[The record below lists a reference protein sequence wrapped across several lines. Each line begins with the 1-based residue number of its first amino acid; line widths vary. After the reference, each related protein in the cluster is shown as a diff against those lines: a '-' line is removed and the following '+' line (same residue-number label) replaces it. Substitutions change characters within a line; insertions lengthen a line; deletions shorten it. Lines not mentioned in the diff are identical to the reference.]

1 LGLGNEERTLKA
13 SRAYIAGV
21 GTTGVLIASF
31 FMLLT
36 VGSTIVAFRGVP
48 GAPSNGDLS
57 SIELRHQRE
66 SAQRTGALLTSSDAL
81 GKAGSR
87 DAAGS
92 GDVLGRRASGVRGW
106 PAGLIDDGVAG
117 SAGPD
122 ALHPGVPRTPVGE
135 KTPPGASPAPT
146 PTNGVVATPVVPG
159 TPAEDGSGTNSDS
172 GSGSGSDSG
181 SGSGSGSGTDTGTGS
196 GSGTGSDSGSGT
208 GSGTDTG
215 SGSGSGSTGSDSS
228 GSGSGSGSGGVGD
241 TVEDVTDTVGSTV
254 GTVSPGGG
262 QAVSDAG
269 GAVGGLLED
278 ATSVVGGLTGGV
290 AGTN

>member
-36 VGSTIVAFRGVP
+36 VGSTLVAFRGVP

-57 SIELRHQRE
+57 SIELRQQRE
-66 SAQRTGALLTSSDAL
+66 AAQRSGTLLATSDVL
-81 GKAGSR
+81 GEAGSR

-92 GDVLGRRASGVRGW
+92 GDVLGERASGVGGW
-106 PAGLIDDGVAG
+106 PAGQIDDGVAG

-122 ALHPGVPRTPVGE
+122 ALHPGVPRAPVSEKAPPGVSPGPAPATGVVETPV
-135 KTPPGASPAPT
+135 A
-146 PTNGVVATPVVPG
+146 PG
-159 TPAEDGSGTNSDS
+159 TLADDGSGTDSGS

-181 SGSGSGSGTDTGTGS
+181 SGSGSDSGSDSGSASGS
-196 GSGTGSDSGSGT
+196 GSGTGSGSGSDSGSDSGSGSSGGSGSSDSGSGT
-208 GSGTDTG
+208 GG
-215 SGSGSGSTGSDSS
+215 
-228 GSGSGSGSGGVGD
+228 GD

-254 GTVSPGGG
+254 GTVSPGGA
-262 QAVSDAG
+262 QAVDDAG
-269 GAVGGLLED
+269 SAAGGLLED
-278 ATSVVGGLTGGV
+278 VTSVVGGLTG
-290 AGTN
+290 TD